1 MDFLFQHRQTAEP
14 VSHYAQVKALKESA
28 KLFNFLQANGITS
41 MQELYE
47 KISTMNGDYYD
58 LRGQIVSKERRL
70 AVLDERLEM
79 WAQYQ
84 KYKPIRQKL
93 GKIAPGKKEQ
103 FEQRHSAELALFDAA
118 CRYMDKLKASGE
130 TITPKAWKSG
140 ADRLTVE
147 KDADYLK
154 MRAMR
159 EDIKAV
165 ETLRK
170 TAEQMARES
179 QTMQR
184 EEQQR

>member
-1 MDFLFQHRQTAEP
+1 
-14 VSHYAQVKALKESA
+14 
-28 KLFNFLQANGITS
+28 

-47 KISTMNGDYYD
+47 KISVMNGDYYD

-70 AVLDERLEM
+70 TVLNERLEM

-93 GKIAPGKKEQ
+93 AKVSPGKKEQ

-130 TITPKAWKSG
+130 TITPKAWKSE

-159 EDIKAV
+159 EDIKAI

-170 TAEQMARES
+170 TAERMARES
-179 QTMQR
+179 QTTQR

>member
-1 MDFLFQHRQTAEP
+1 
-14 VSHYAQVKALKESA
+14 
-28 KLFNFLQANGITS
+28 

-47 KISTMNGDYYD
+47 KISAMNGDYYD

-70 AVLDERLEM
+70 AVLDERLKM

-84 KYKPIRQKL
+84 KYKTIRQKL
-93 GKIAPGKKEQ
+93 AKVSPGKKEQ
-103 FEQRHSAELALFDAA
+103 FEQRYNTELALFDAA
-118 CRYMDKLKASGE
+118 CRYIDKLKASGE
-130 TITPKAWKSG
+130 AITPKAWKSE
-140 ADRLTVE
+140 ADRLTAE

-170 TAEQMARES
+170 NAERMARES
-179 QTMQR
+179 QTTQR
-184 EEQQR
+184 EAQQR